1 MGACMSK
8 KLKPHQS
15 WLTYPKIE
23 KEKSHPQASPETK
36 RKTNTLLCLSFT
48 TSLKQN
54 VHSSFSQSF
63 FLTLTNIS
71 YENNSPIETGAKP
84 RGIERGQL
92 PPLTPLKLS

>member
-1 MGACMSK
+1 MSK

-54 VHSSFSQSF
+54 VHTSFSQSF

-71 YENNSPIETGAKP
+71 YENNSPIETGRSQGGS
-84 RGIERGQL
+84 RGGNC
-92 PPLTPLKLS
+92 PP